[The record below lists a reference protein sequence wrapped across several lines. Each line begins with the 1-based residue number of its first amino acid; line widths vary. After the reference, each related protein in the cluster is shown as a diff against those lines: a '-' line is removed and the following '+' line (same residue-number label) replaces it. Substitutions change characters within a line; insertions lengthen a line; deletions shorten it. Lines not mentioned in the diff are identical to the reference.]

1 MKNEEIVA
9 KLRNVLQDGP
19 YIFVAEP
26 LVASKY
32 EHKFIISKD
41 IPDCN
46 DKMSINIIL
55 QFTKTIPQVVIDPE
69 PKTTMRPKDGDKEI
83 TINFVPFV
91 ISLTDNSSYGEIM
104 DYISNISYNVSDILH
119 DYTVV
124 NDIASIEPSIV
135 LETKGLY
142 NYNITLPEAKMGI
155 VYDTI
160 DDGERTA
167 YIVLH
172 RFDRRAEHVKTVD
185 SLTDAI
191 ATIKELY
198 PKDISECWWRLDIN
212 RVFTKLF
219 NISEPKMIDNCLYTE
234 CIGEFKLPTNPKLE
248 YKCWLKVTK
257 NSITETSKLYL
268 ESSSLS
274 PYIHIKISLDGYDDI
289 VYKAYEMVNRIN
301 TIADIIGNMTI
312 GLECN
317 SLYQKLSVNTGH
329 IDILC
334 KSDSDLL
341 ISYWANGVHTNI
353 WVTYTGYNK
362 PRITIGNRD
371 ELYIECHSIE
381 QAILKAMNIVHS
393 TK

>member
-1 MKNEEIVA
+1 MENEKIVA
-9 KLRNVLQDGP
+9 KLRNVLQDGS

-26 LVASKY
+26 LVANKY

-46 DKMSINIIL
+46 DKMHINVNL

-69 PKTTMRPKDGDKEI
+69 PKTTICPKDGDKEI
-83 TINFVPFV
+83 TINFVPFI
-91 ISLTDNSSYGEIM
+91 ISLTDNSSYGEIT
-104 DYISNISYNVSDILH
+104 DYISNTSYNVSDILY
-119 DYTVV
+119 DYSVV

-142 NYNITLPEAKMGI
+142 NYSITLPETKMGI

-167 YIVLH
+167 YTVLY
-172 RFDRRAEHVKTVD
+172 RFDRHAGHVKTVD

-191 ATIKELY
+191 TTIKELY
-198 PKDISECWWRLDIN
+198 PKDITECWWRLDAN
-212 RVFTKLF
+212 KVFIDLF
-219 NISEPKMIDNCLYTE
+219 NISEPKIIDNCLYTE
-234 CIGEFKLPTNPKLE
+234 CIGEFKVPTNPKLD
-248 YKCWLKVTK
+248 YKCWLKVAK
-257 NSITETSKLYL
+257 SSINETSKLYL

-274 PYIHIKISLDGYDDI
+274 PYIHIKVSLDGYDDI

-301 TIADIIGNMTI
+301 TIVDILDNMTI
-312 GLECN
+312 GLKGDT
-317 SLYQKLSVNTGH
+317 LYQKLSTNTGH

-341 ISYWANGVHTNI
+341 ISYWANGVYANI

-371 ELYIECHSIE
+371 ELCIECTSIE
-381 QAILKAMNIVHS
+381 KAILKAMNIVHN